1 MPLEAVSAAWERLR
15 PSYAWWRE
23 FVYGGPAGRRG
34 ALRDGERVDGL
45 VRRSGSNSLISD
57 DRTAMF

>member
-1 MPLEAVSAAWERLR
+1 LAA
-15 PSYAWWRE
+15 
-23 FVYGGPAGRRG
+23 G

-45 VRRSGSNSLISD
+45 VRRSGSDNLISD